1 MTGTTK
7 KSMDV
12 SSGTALI
19 LARLDTLEEGQKDI
33 VKLLRGDGDNL
44 GIVAQVKVNT
54 GKLDDIEEAM
64 SCVEDHVT
72 VSQAEHNMLVKHE
85 KVLFGDN
92 GNVKNGLISRF
103 EYIEKTFSTQGKIVL
118 ALALG
123 IISTAGGA
131 IGTYIVDR
139 ILTVK

>member
-7 KSMDV
+7 KSTDV
-12 SSGTALI
+12 SSDTALI

-54 GKLDDIEEAM
+54 GKLDGIENSM

-92 GNVKNGLISRF
+92 GNIKAGLLSRF
-103 EYIEKTFSTQGKIVL
+103 ESVENVFSTQGKVILVFS
-118 ALALG
+118 LG
-123 IISTAGGA
+123 IISAIGGA
-131 IGTYIVDR
+131 VGTYIIDKV
-139 ILTVK
+139 IK

>member
-7 KSMDV
+7 KSTDI
-12 SSGTALI
+12 SNDTALI

-33 VKLLRGDGDNL
+33 VKLLRGDGDSL

-64 SCVEDHVT
+64 SCMGNHVT
-72 VSQAEHNMLVKHE
+72 GSKMEHDMLAKHE

-103 EYIEKTFSTQGKIVL
+103 EYIEKTFSTQGKVTIMFI
-118 ALALG
+118 LG
-123 IISTAGGA
+123 MASTIGG
-131 IGTYIVDR
+131 ILGTYIIDKV
-139 ILTVK
+139 IKP

>member
-12 SSGTALI
+12 SSDTALI

-33 VKLLRGDGDNL
+33 VKLLRGDGDSL

-54 GKLDDIEEAM
+54 GKLDDIEETM
-64 SCVEDHVT
+64 SCVEDHVH
-72 VSQAEHNMLVKHE
+72 VSVTEHNMLVKHE

-92 GNVKNGLISRF
+92 GNIKAGLLSRF
-103 EYIEKTFSTQGKIVL
+103 ESVENVFSTQGKVILVFS
-118 ALALG
+118 LG
-123 IISTAGGA
+123 IISAIGGA
-131 IGTYIVDR
+131 VGTYIIDKV
-139 ILTVK
+139 IK

>member
-12 SSGTALI
+12 SSDTALI

-92 GNVKNGLISRF
+92 GNIKAGLLSRF
-103 EYIEKTFSTQGKIVL
+103 ESVENVFSTQGKVILVFS
-118 ALALG
+118 LG
-123 IISTAGGA
+123 IISAIGGA
-131 IGTYIVDR
+131 VGTYIIDKV
-139 ILTVK
+139 IK

>member
-12 SSGTALI
+12 SSDTALI

-54 GKLDDIEEAM
+54 GKLDGIENSM

-92 GNVKNGLISRF
+92 GNIKAGLLSRF
-103 EYIEKTFSTQGKIVL
+103 ESVENVFSTQGKVILVFS
-118 ALALG
+118 LG
-123 IISTAGGA
+123 IISAIGGA
-131 IGTYIVDR
+131 VGTYIIDKV
-139 ILTVK
+139 IK